1 MAPVVVKCVVS
12 YSSQDP
18 VHKLDNLL
26 TAQGGNWKRWLC
38 ASDDRSGVMEAELQ
52 LDRAYHI
59 GYVDIGN
66 CGSAYVELLV
76 GRSSW
81 PRSRE
86 YVTLL
91 PATMFMNPMESKAG
105 KNKMVV
111 RMFNESL
118 LSEEGRSEMWD
129 RVRIICRQPFRKD
142 LQFGLSFLR
151 LRTPDTEVPTP
162 SPPRVE
168 VPSVTK
174 VRHNSSSRKES
185 TASTS
190 TAPPQAC
197 GTETNEAIESTKSRL
212 LKLAGTSEDGTSE
225 HLGRSARMVV
235 AAASRQK
242 NRHTRGDR
250 TTDTPT
256 GVVNQFEILKFL
268 GSLDFSKMDVDT
280 VMYSDLKMQYK
291 QVLGRKLTAEEKRV
305 FFQTT
310 QQYLEQYFSQN
321 KDSENRQQAN
331 GHSTTSP
338 EKVEAAVTESVTILR
353 DTSSKTNT
361 PQSTRKRGGK
371 GKQPMLPTPVTTTT
385 STVEVNNANQT
396 NTPQSARKRGGKG
409 KQPMLPTPVTT
420 TTSSVEVNNAHQTNT
435 PQSTRK
441 RGGKGK
447 QPRLPT
453 PVTTS
458 TVEVNNVDQMN
469 TPQSTRKRG
478 GKGKQPRFPTP
489 LKTSST
495 VEINNAD
502 SALTGRQL
510 RASFLASVVDR
521 RGGNQQCEQADVT
534 VEASCS
540 NPTPKKRGRRATSA
554 AGSAKKRPK
563 RCNRSMYPVGDT
575 QVEEDEPSC
584 SQSSCGS
591 AGASDTLAECPICE
605 GKYPSY
611 IIEAHASECTG
622 DSPDDDL
629 PSPSKPCGSER
640 DDYYM
645 PPTRLVACPLCALR
659 FPPSVI
665 QDHANACAD
674 RDVICVF

>member
-66 CGSAYVELLV
+66 CGSAYMELLV

-91 PATMFMNPMESKAG
+91 PATMFMNPMESRAG

-151 LRTPDTEVPTP
+151 LRTPDTEVPG
-162 SPPRVE
+162 SPTSRVE
-168 VPSVTK
+168 
-174 VRHNSSSRKES
+174 
-185 TASTS
+185 
-190 TAPPQAC
+190 AC

-225 HLGRSARMVV
+225 HLGRSARM
-235 AAASRQK
+235 
-242 NRHTRGDR
+242 
-250 TTDTPT
+250 
-256 GVVNQFEILKFL
+256 FEVLKFL

-321 KDSENRQQAN
+321 KDSENRQQSN

-338 EKVEAAVTESVTILR
+338 EKVETAATESVTVLK
-353 DTSSKTNT
+353 DTSSKTNTPQNTRKRGGKGKQPRLQMPVTPTTISTVEVNNANQTNT

-385 STVEVNNANQT
+385 STVQVNNAD
-396 NTPQSARKRGGKG
+396 
-409 KQPMLPTPVTT
+409 
-420 TTSSVEVNNAHQTNT
+420 QTNT

-447 QPRLPT
+447 QPMLPM
-453 PVTTS
+453 PVTTTTTS
-458 TVEVNNVDQMN
+458 TVEVEVNNANQTN
-469 TPQSTRKRG
+469 TPQNTRKRG
-478 GKGKQPRFPTP
+478 GNGKQPWFPTP

-495 VEINNAD
+495 VEVNNAD

-521 RGGNQQCEQADVT
+521 RGGNQPCEQVDVT
-534 VEASCS
+534 AEASCS
-540 NPTPKKRGRRATSA
+540 RPTPKKRGRRAASA

-575 QVEEDEPSC
+575 HVEEDEPSC

-591 AGASDTLAECPICE
+591 TGASDTLAECPICE

-640 DDYYM
+640 DDYYT
-645 PPTRLVACPLCALR
+645 PPRRLVACPLCALR

>member
-242 NRHTRGDR
+242 NRHTRVDR

-310 QQYLEQYFSQN
+310 QQYLEQYFSSQN

-331 GHSTTSP
+331 GHSTNSP
-338 EKVEAAVTESVTILR
+338 EKVETVATESVTILR

-385 STVEVNNANQT
+385 STVEVNNAN
-396 NTPQSARKRGGKG
+396 
-409 KQPMLPTPVTT
+409 
-420 TTSSVEVNNAHQTNT
+420 QTNT

-495 VEINNAD
+495 VEVNNAD

-521 RGGNQQCEQADVT
+521 RGGNQQCEQADIT
-534 VEASCS
+534 AKASCS
-540 NPTPKKRGRRATSA
+540 RPTPKKRGRKATSA

-629 PSPSKPCGSER
+629 PSPPKPCGSER
-640 DDYYM
+640 DDYYT
-645 PPTRLVACPLCALR
+645 PATRLVACPLCALR
-659 FPPSVI
+659 FPTSVI